1 MSFHACVWIDQRH
14 AKIFRIG
21 AMTADMQSVSDD
33 RPEHH
38 LHRKANHVGL
48 GTVEMDHDLMRGIAE
63 NLRSA
68 EAILIMGPGK
78 AKTVF
83 KGYLDEHFPEVAHRV
98 WDVRTT
104 DHPSDAQIVA
114 EARSW
119 FRTQDRMH

>member
-1 MSFHACVWIDQRH
+1 MTFHACVWIDQRH
-14 AKIFRIG
+14 AKIFRVG
-21 AMTADMQSVSDD
+21 AMGADMQSVTDD

-38 LHRKANHVGL
+38 IHRKADHVGL
-48 GTVEMDHDLMRGIAE
+48 GTVEMDHALMREVADS
-63 NLRSA
+63 LRPA

-83 KGYLDEHFPEVAHRV
+83 KAYLDENYPDVAHRV
-98 WDVRTT
+98 WDVRTS
-104 DHPSDAQIVA
+104 DHPTDAQIVA

>member
-33 RPEHH
+33 RPERH

-48 GTVEMDHDLMRGIAE
+48 GTVEMDHELMRELAE
-63 NLRSA
+63 NLRNV

-83 KGYLDEHFPEVAHRV
+83 KGYLDEHFPDIAHRV
-98 WDVRTT
+98 WDVRTS

-119 FRTQDRMH
+119 FRAQDRMH

>member
-21 AMTADMQSVSDD
+21 AMTADMQSVSAD

>member
-21 AMTADMQSVSDD
+21 QMTADMQSIGDD
-33 RPEHH
+33 RSEQH

-48 GTVEMDHDLMRGIAE
+48 GTVEMDHDMMREIAE
-63 NLRSA
+63 GLGGA

-78 AKTVF
+78 GKTTF
-83 KGYLDEHFPEVAHRV
+83 KGYLDEHFPELAHRV
-98 WDVRTT
+98 WDVRTS
-104 DHPSDAQIVA
+104 DHPTDAQIVA